1 MPTRRAIIAASL
13 ATPAL
18 AQSWPSQPIRLIVPF
33 AAGGAT
39 DIFARMIAER
49 LSTALP
55 GRMVVENRPGAGG
68 AIGAQQAARAAPDG
82 YTLLV
87 VTSSHTIGET
97 LMPNRGYVLARD
109 LRGVAAFNTSAL
121 AITAHPA
128 LPFQDLAGLR
138 AHAQRNPGAL
148 SYGTTGN
155 GTVNHLVGELLR
167 AQAGIDWVHV
177 PYRAGAE
184 ARNDLIAGRLPLMI
198 DPVTNAAELVRDNR
212 ARAIAVTTVSRS
224 AALPETR
231 SIAEQGIAGFDVGIL
246 IGMVAPAAMPDA
258 LVARLNGAIRA
269 ALPELAASWRAQGA
283 EPLSLEAGA
292 WNTLLAADAARWAE
306 VIQRANIRVE

>member
-1 MPTRRAIIAASL
+1 MPTRRAIIATGL
-13 ATPAL
+13 AMPAL
-18 AQSWPSQPIRLIVPF
+18 AQSWPSQPIRLVVPF

-55 GRMVVENRPGAGG
+55 GRVVVENRPGAGG
-68 AIGAQQAARAAPDG
+68 AIGAQQVARAAPDG

-87 VTSSHTIGET
+87 ITSSHTIGET
-97 LMPNRGYVLARD
+97 LMPQRGYALARD
-109 LRGVAAFNTSAL
+109 LRVVAAFNTTAL

-212 ARAIAVTTVSRS
+212 ARAIAVTTAARS
-224 AALPETR
+224 AALPDVA
-231 SIAEQGIAGFDVGIL
+231 SIAQQGIAGFDVGIL
-246 IGMVAPAAMPDA
+246 IGMVAPAGVPDA
-258 LVARLNGAIRA
+258 IVARLNAAVQA
-269 ALPELAASWRAQGA
+269 ALPELAPAWRAQGA
-283 EPLSLEAGA
+283 EPLSLDPAA
-292 WNTLLAADAARWAE
+292 WSALLAADAARWAE

>member
-18 AQSWPSQPIRLIVPF
+18 AQAWPSQPIRLIVPF

-39 DIFARMIAER
+39 DIFARVIAER

-55 GRMVVENRPGAGG
+55 GRVVVENRPGAGG

-97 LMPNRGYVLARD
+97 LMPQRGYTLARD
-109 LRGVAAFNTSAL
+109 LRGVAAFNTTAL

-212 ARAIAVTTVSRS
+212 ARAIAVTTAARS
-224 AALPETR
+224 AALPDVAP
-231 SIAEQGIAGFDVGIL
+231 IAAQGIAGFDVGIL
-246 IGMVAPAAMPDA
+246 IGMVAPAGVPDA
-258 LVARLNGAIRA
+258 IVTRLNAAVRA

-283 EPLSLEAGA
+283 EPLPLDAAA
-292 WNTLLAADAARWAE
+292 WNTLLTSDAARWAE